1 IYGLGL
7 DGSTYQK
14 FTQYVDSSNNVLFE
28 APRPGPQ
35 STEYNYS
42 FAWRGGASGS
52 AMVIKGNTHRVG
64 IGTVDPQAKV
74 EINGGTTNGEILKI
88 TESATGSLTLN
99 NSLLFLR
106 ASAMNSSGYYIKAYD
121 GNNGAYPFVVR
132 GDGKVGIGT
141 ASPISQLSVG
151 GAGIVNTGIYG
162 DGSSIGVYGNG
173 SSIGV
178 YGNGIY
184 GVLGVGTSYD
194 FYAQGTGTDYGTSSS
209 MRWKNNITEINDALE
224 KVMALRGVY
233 YNWNK
238 DRGGQHDIGFIAEEV
253 GNVLPEVVGFETDLS
268 NKSNYYLDKDG
279 TKKLYATG
287 VDYGAVTP
295 LLVEAIKGLNKK
307 TNLSI
312 NNLTMQVF
320 DIKGNILNLQKENS
334 NLKDENSKLKNDT
347 ELMKQDLCSLGIK
360 RWC

>member
-1 IYGLGL
+1 
-7 DGSTYQK
+7 
-14 FTQYVDSSNNVLFE
+14 
-28 APRPGPQ
+28 
-35 STEYNYS
+35 
-42 FAWRGGASGS
+42 
-52 AMVIKGNTHRVG
+52 
-64 IGTVDPQAKV
+64 
-74 EINGGTTNGEILKI
+74 
-88 TESATGSLTLN
+88 
-99 NSLLFLR
+99 
-106 ASAMNSSGYYIKAYD
+106 
-121 GNNGAYPFVVR
+121 
-132 GDGKVGIGT
+132 
-141 ASPISQLSVG
+141 
-151 GAGIVNTGIYG
+151 
-162 DGSSIGVYGNG
+162 
-173 SSIGV
+173 
-178 YGNGIY
+178 
-184 GVLGVGTSYD
+184 
-194 FYAQGTGTDYGTSSS
+194 

-295 LLVEAIKGLNKK
+295 LLVEAIKDLNKK

-312 NNLTMQVF
+312 NNLTMQVV
-320 DIKGNILNLQKENS
+320 DIKGNILTLQKENS